1 MNASL
6 PMVRTPAGIVTFS
19 TVELANARSPM
30 SVTPSGMTTSVAL
43 PL

>member
-6 PMVRTPAGIVTFS
+6 PMLRTAAGIVTFS
-19 TVELANARSPM
+19 TEEFAKARSPM
-30 SVTPSGMTTSVAL
+30 SVTPSGRTTSVAL